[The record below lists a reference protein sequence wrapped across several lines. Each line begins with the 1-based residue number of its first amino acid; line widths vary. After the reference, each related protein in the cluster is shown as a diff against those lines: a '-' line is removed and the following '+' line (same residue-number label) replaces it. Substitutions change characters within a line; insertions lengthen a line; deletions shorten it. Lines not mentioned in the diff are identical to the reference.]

1 VKASHECCSS
11 GFCLGT
17 GTLDIFINGTDCK
30 MKYILSKFAYDIK
43 IDGAVDKNKI
53 RDAIQSN
60 VDKM

>member
-1 VKASHECCSS
+1 
-11 GFCLGT
+11 
-17 GTLDIFINGTDCK
+17 

-60 VDKM
+60 VDKMWSGPMWT